1 MNNTKEALK
10 KLAGNRGF
18 ISLLALAVV
27 VVTVMAIKNKP
38 AEKTATQIVPPLQSQ
53 ADIPEKEIEV
63 AKKEATVQTSQKT
76 AETDPEPSKAEVVYK
91 LPLQGEMQRGYFTN
105 ELMWDETMED
115 WRTHQAVDIT
125 CGEGDEIDTAAPG
138 TVTEARLDSMCGYVV
153 SVDHGDGVVTIY
165 KNLDKIVV
173 AKGDTLD
180 EGQMIGTVG
189 QSYPFEMAQKPHLH
203 YEATKDGESI
213 NPLDLSDK
221 R

>member
-115 WRTHQAVDIT
+115 WRTHQAVDIA

-138 TVTEARLDSMCGYVV
+138 TVTEARRDRMGGYVV

-180 EGQMIGTVG
+180 EGQMIGAVG
-189 QSYPFEMAQKPHLH
+189 QSYPFEMAQKPHL
-203 YEATKDGESI
+203 
-213 NPLDLSDK
+213 L
-221 R
+221 